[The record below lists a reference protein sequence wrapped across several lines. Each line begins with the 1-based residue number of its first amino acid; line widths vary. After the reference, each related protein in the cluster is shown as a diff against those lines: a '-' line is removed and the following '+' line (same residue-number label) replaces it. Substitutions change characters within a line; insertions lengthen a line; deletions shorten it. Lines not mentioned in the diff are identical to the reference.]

1 MLFGECSRLYC
12 VPVEKVYE
20 IFMGITLW
28 IDKAGNKII
37 PVSDILR
44 GYSYFY
50 PRTIK
55 KTAIA
60 NTTAE
65 IATLTI
71 VFRNDLEFNQEFPQ
85 LGV

>member
-1 MLFGECSRLYC
+1 MPGFTFEECSRLYC

-37 PVSDILR
+37 PVSDVLR

-55 KTAIA
+55 KQ
-60 NTTAE
+60 
-65 IATLTI
+65 
-71 VFRNDLEFNQEFPQ
+71 R
-85 LGV
+85 